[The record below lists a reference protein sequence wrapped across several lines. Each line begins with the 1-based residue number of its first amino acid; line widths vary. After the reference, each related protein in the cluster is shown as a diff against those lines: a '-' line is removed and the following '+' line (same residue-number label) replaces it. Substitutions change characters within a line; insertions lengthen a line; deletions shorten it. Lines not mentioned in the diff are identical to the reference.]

1 MKRHKLNFGNRSA
14 LQQLAICQRFAD
26 SVAKLPADSVAKLP
40 ADSVAKLPAEH
51 RAALAEHPIADTT
64 QAAAAACAAVEA
76 AKAALKMALH
86 HRQTKLQ
93 AARDCANNVGLKLS
107 ALTAGDPAVLLA
119 AGLEIARDKSPVG
132 KPDAPGNVRADVT
145 EFEGRV
151 KLRWQ
156 RPVRRCWFDVQAT
169 TDPTAT
175 TGWKKLLTCFKQT
188 CEVSGLES
196 GKKYWFRLA
205 ASNAHGQGPWSQ
217 AASAW
222 VK

>member
-14 LQQLAICQRFAD
+14 LQQLAICQR
-26 SVAKLPADSVAKLP
+26 V

-51 RAALAEHPIADTT
+51 RAALAEHPIADST

-93 AARDCANNVGLKLS
+93 TARDCANNVGLKLS

-132 KPDAPGNVRADVT
+132 KPAAPGNVRADVT

-217 AASAW
+217 VVSAW